1 MTNTTMTQERIL
13 KLAFMKAVL
22 DWGECKD
29 RNRVNRPH
37 TLCLAFPKGG
47 GYPRVMVEFEQYLMP
62 QETYVYARST
72 AKKLR
77 AKLLISES

>member
-1 MTNTTMTQERIL
+1 MNKKPRIRQLL
-13 KLAFMKAVL
+13 KIYYGAK
-22 DWGECKD
+22 
-29 RNRVNRPH
+29 RVYSPH

-47 GYPRVMVEFEQYLMP
+47 GSPRVMVAFEKYLMA
-62 QETYVYARST
+62 QETYVYARRT

>member
-1 MTNTTMTQERIL
+1 MNNKKPRIRQLL
-13 KLAFMKAVL
+13 KIYYKT
-22 DWGECKD
+22 
-29 RNRVNRPH
+29 NRVNRPH

>member
-1 MTNTTMTQERIL
+1 MNNKKPRIRQLL
-13 KLAFMKAVL
+13 KIYYKI
-22 DWGECKD
+22 
-29 RNRVNRPH
+29 NRVNRPH
-37 TLCLAFPKGG
+37 NLCLAFPKGG

-77 AKLLISES
+77 TKLLIPES

>member
-1 MTNTTMTQERIL
+1 MNNKKPRIRQLL
-13 KLAFMKAVL
+13 KIYYKT
-22 DWGECKD
+22 
-29 RNRVNRPH
+29 NRVNNPH
-37 TLCLAFPKGG
+37 VLCLAFPKGG
-47 GYPRVMVEFEQYLMP
+47 GYPRVMVEFEQYLMA

>member
-1 MTNTTMTQERIL
+1 MNNKKPRIRQLL
-13 KLAFMKAVL
+13 KIYYKT
-22 DWGECKD
+22 
-29 RNRVNRPH
+29 NRVNRPH
-37 TLCLAFPKGG
+37 NLCLAFPKGG
-47 GYPRVMVEFEQYLMP
+47 GYPRVMVAFEQYLMP